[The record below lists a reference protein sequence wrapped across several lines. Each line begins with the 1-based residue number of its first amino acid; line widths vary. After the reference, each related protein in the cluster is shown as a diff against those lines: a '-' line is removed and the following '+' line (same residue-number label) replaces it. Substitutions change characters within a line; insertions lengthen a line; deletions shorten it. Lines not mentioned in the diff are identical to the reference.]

1 MSDGLGA
8 MVLASGEGRRLHP
21 LTAGIP
27 KPMLPVLGQTLLDRA
42 LDKIAATRPHRI
54 VVALH
59 HRADVVISHLASGPR
74 QVVVTVEKELT
85 GPAGAVR
92 SYGADPDLRLLLVVS
107 GDLLFDDDLGGL
119 VDRHLATAAEMTF
132 ATRRV
137 RRASR
142 FGVLDIGQ
150 DGRVAGAR
158 EKPPVP
164 DDEEHVVSAGIYCLS
179 PRAVRAIPANT
190 TFDFA
195 ADLAPLLLE
204 QGAMVQSC
212 GLHGYWSDVGT
223 PAALRDANLAALR
236 DQLSASKDG
245 GRLIRTDDGSTYLSD
260 RATVGTE
267 VVFRGHNAV
276 LGSARIGDGATV
288 TDSVVMGA
296 AAVPPG
302 AVLFGA
308 LAWSPEPRSPE
319 PEGGA
324 RS

>member
-1 MSDGLGA
+1 MSNGLGA
-8 MVLASGEGRRLHP
+8 MVLASGEGRRLRP
-21 LTAGIP
+21 LTADVP

-59 HRADVVISHLASGPR
+59 HRADVAISHLASGPH
-74 QVVVTVEKELT
+74 QIVAKVERELT

-92 SYGADPDLRLLLVVS
+92 SYGADPGLRLLLVVS

-119 VDRHLATAAEMTF
+119 VDHHLATAAEMTF
-132 ATRRV
+132 ASRRV

-142 FGVLDIGQ
+142 FGVLQVGP

-204 QGAMVQSC
+204 QGAMVQSY

-223 PAALRDANLAALR
+223 PAALRDANLAAVGN
-236 DQLSASKDG
+236 QLAATKDG
-245 GRLIRTDDGSTYLSD
+245 GRLIHADDGSTYLSD
-260 RATVGTE
+260 SATVGTD
-267 VVFRGHNAV
+267 VVFRGYNAV
-276 LGSARIGDGATV
+276 LGPARIGDGATV
-288 TDSVVMGA
+288 TDSVIMG
-296 AAVPPG
+296 G
-302 AVLFGA
+302 AVLPAGSALCGA
-308 LAWSPEPRSPE
+308 LAWSPEPERP
-319 PEGGA
+319 
-324 RS
+324 